1 MLTLYIRASLNL
13 MIEQMNALKK
23 LPEKIAF
30 ECSTDKTGE
39 I

>member
-23 LPEKIAF
+23 LSEKIAS
-30 ECSTDKTGE
+30 EYSIDKTGE